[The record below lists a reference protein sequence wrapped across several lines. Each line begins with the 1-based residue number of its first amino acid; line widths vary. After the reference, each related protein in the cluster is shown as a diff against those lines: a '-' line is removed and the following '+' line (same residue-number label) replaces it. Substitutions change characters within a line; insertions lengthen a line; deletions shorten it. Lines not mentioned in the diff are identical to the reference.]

1 MPLFIPIYAFV
12 EVKTYDS
19 FSRHWIK
26 LNYLFIRIFR
36 NDVYEKYDKWK
47 AQLSEKLLK
56 YVDEHGEQVIPDFQ
70 HERIVK
76 PDQLH
81 VQTPCIKIKK
91 KQ

>member
-1 MPLFIPIYAFV
+1 MASYKIILACIYFPLATIIYTIILLFGLHYFAGVDFDHCKKLCLLMPLFIPIYAFV

-47 AQLSEKLLK
+47 A
-56 YVDEHGEQVIPDFQ
+56 
-70 HERIVK
+70 
-76 PDQLH
+76 
-81 VQTPCIKIKK
+81 
-91 KQ
+91 